1 MAKNTV
7 ATVVKLNAVQLDT
20 YNRLMA
26 SMNGKAYVHADIVDS
41 EFKTNVINGLYT
53 AGVIKDYRNTRH
65 VMPTGVQVELL
76 VRKPRAPKEVGENVA
91 EQPRQTRKQP
101 TETVAA

>member
-7 ATVVKLNAVQLDT
+7 APVVKLNAVQLEA

-26 SMNGKAYVHADIVDS
+26 SMNGKAYVHTDIVDS
-41 EFKTNVINGLYT
+41 EFKANVINGLYT

-76 VRKPRAPKEVGENVA
+76 VRKSRTPKADAESAPHKS
-91 EQPRQTRKQP
+91 RRTKQT
-101 TETVAA
+101 EDASAA